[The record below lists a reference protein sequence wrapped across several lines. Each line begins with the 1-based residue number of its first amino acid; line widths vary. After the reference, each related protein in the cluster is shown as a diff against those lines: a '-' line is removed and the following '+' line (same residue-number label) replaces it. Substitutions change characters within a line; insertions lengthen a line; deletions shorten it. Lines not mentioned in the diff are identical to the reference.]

1 LRPQWK
7 TSLTVPEADGL
18 LSEITGGRHLKVK
31 IRNGAPFYSLP
42 GRINPELENR
52 E

>member
-1 LRPQWK
+1 ME
-7 TSLTVPEADGL
+7 TSLAINEADGR
-18 LSEITGGRHLKVK
+18 LSEIAGGRHLKVK
-31 IRNGAPFYSLP
+31 IRNGASFYSLP